1 MGYTELDWKAINTI
15 RLLAVDATFNSNSGH
30 PGAPM
35 GMAPVAHVLFNK
47 FMKFNPKNPK
57 WLNRDRFV
65 LSNGHGCMLQYAL
78 LHLFGY
84 GVSIDDLK
92 KFRVKTVDSITPG
105 HPEAHDTPGIEV
117 TTGPLGQGISN
128 AVGLAIAQA
137 HTAATFN
144 KDNFNLSDNYTYV
157 FLGDGCL
164 MEGVSGEASSLAGHL
179 QLGNLIAIWDDNHI
193 SIDGDTNVAF
203 TEDVAKRYE
212 SFGWEVLTVDDGDN
226 DLDSIEKAIAKAQ
239 QSKDKPTLIKLRTTI
254 GFGSLQQGTHGVH
267 GSPLKADDIK
277 QLKEKFGFNPEQSFV
292 VPQEVYDAY
301 NKHAAEGAAAEQEW
315 NKLFQQYAEKY
326 PNEHKDLVRR
336 LSGELPEGWEKA
348 LPVYTPADPAIAS
361 RKLSETVL
369 SKIESVVPELL
380 GGSADLTGSNLT
392 RWKNAVDFQAPATGL
407 GDYSGRYIRY
417 GVREHGMGAIMNGLA
432 AYGTIL
438 PYGGTFLN
446 FVSYA
451 AGAVRLT
458 ALSQVRAIWV
468 ATHDSIGLGEDGPTH
483 QPIETLA
490 HFRALPNN
498 MVWRP
503 ADGNETS
510 AAYYVALTSKHT
522 PSIIALS
529 RQNLPQ
535 LEGSVIEKAIKG
547 GYVLHEAENAD
558 VTLVSTG
565 SEVCICIDAVKYLKE
580 KYNLTARVVSM
591 PCTEVFEA
599 QSKEYKLSVLPDGH
613 PIMSVEVM
621 STLGWERF
629 SHEQFGI
636 NRFGASGP
644 YKDVYKASHT
654 HFPPQQ
660 CHVLTTST
668 EVRVH
673 PRGYLQARGC
683 HRRLLEERSQ
693 RSLSCQPCF
702 PADHLKRL
710 YKWVEFG

>member
-1 MGYTELDWKAINTI
+1 MGYTEVDQKAINTI
-15 RLLAVDATFNSNSGH
+15 RLLAVDATFKSNSGH

-35 GMAPVAHVLFNK
+35 GMAPIAHVLWDK
-47 FMKFNPKNPK
+47 FLRFNPKNPD

-84 GVSIDDLK
+84 ALSIDDLK
-92 KFRVKTVDSITPG
+92 AFRTVDSITPG

-117 TTGPLGQGISN
+117 TTGPLGQGICN
-128 AVGLAIAQA
+128 AVGLAMAQA

-144 KDNFNLSDNYTYV
+144 KPGFNLVDNYTYC

-179 QLGNLIAIWDDNHI
+179 QLGNLIAIYDDNHI

-212 SFGWEVLTVDDGDN
+212 AYGWHVEVVDNGDH
-226 DLDSIEKAIAKAQ
+226 DLEAMEAAIKKCQAV
-239 QSKDKPTLIKLRTTI
+239 KDKPSIIKLRTTI
-254 GFGSLQQGTHGVH
+254 GFGSLQEGTHGVH

-277 QLKEKFGFNPEQSFV
+277 QLKQKFGFNPEESFV
-292 VPQEVYDAY
+292 VPKEVSELYGR
-301 NKHAAEGAAAEQEW
+301 HSTEGAAKEEEW
-315 NKLFQQYAEKY
+315 NKLFAQYAEKY
-326 PNEHKDLVRR
+326 PAEHADLSRR
-336 LSGELPEGWEKA
+336 LRGELPEGWEKS
-348 LPVYTPADPAIAS
+348 LPVYTTGDAAIAS

-369 SKIESVVPELL
+369 SKVQTILPELQ

-392 RWKNAVDFQAPATGL
+392 RWKEAVDFQPPATGL

-432 AYGTIL
+432 AYGTII

-451 AGAVRLT
+451 AGAVRLS
-458 ALSQVRAIWV
+458 ALSRVRVIWV

-490 HFRALPNN
+490 HFRALPNC

-510 AAYYVALTSKHT
+510 AAYYIALTSKHT

-535 LEGSVIEKAIKG
+535 LEGSIIEKAIKG
-547 GYVLHEAENAD
+547 GYVLQEVEGAQI
-558 VTLVSTG
+558 TLVSTG
-565 SEVCICIDAVKYLKE
+565 SEVGIAVDAAKLLLEKHNVK
-580 KYNLTARVVSM
+580 ARIVSM
-591 PCTEVFEA
+591 PCFEVFDA
-599 QSKEYKLSVLPDGH
+599 QSKEYRLSVLPDGI
-613 PIMSVEVM
+613 PSLSIEVM
-621 STLGWERF
+621 STMGWERYT
-629 SHEQFGI
+629 HEQFGL
-636 NRFGASGP
+636 NRFGASGA
-644 YKDVYKASHT
+644 YKDVYKKFEFTPEGITKRALLTVDFWKDVPNVRSPINRA
-654 HFPPQQ
+654 FQQ
-660 CHVLTTST
+660 LI
-668 EVRVH
+668 
-673 PRGYLQARGC
+673 
-683 HRRLLEERSQ
+683 
-693 RSLSCQPCF
+693 
-702 PADHLKRL
+702 
-710 YKWVEFG
+710 

>member
-1 MGYTELDWKAINTI
+1 MGYTEQDWKAINTI

-84 GVSIDDLK
+84 GVTIDDLK
-92 KFRVKTVDSITPG
+92 KFRTVDSITPG

-144 KDNFNLSDNYTYV
+144 KDGFNLSDNYTYC

-179 QLGNLIAIWDDNHI
+179 QLGNLIAIYDDNHI

-203 TEDVAKRYE
+203 TEDVVKRYE
-212 SFGWEVLTVDDGDN
+212 SFGWEVLIVDDGDN
-226 DLDSIEKAIAKAQ
+226 DLDSIEKAIAQAQ
-239 QSKDKPTLIKLRTTI
+239 KSKDKPTLIKLRTTI

-292 VPQEVYDAY
+292 VPQEVYDQY
-301 NKHAAEGAAAEQEW
+301 HKHAAEGAAAEEEW
-315 NKLFQQYAEKY
+315 NKLFAKYSEKY
-326 PNEHKDLVRR
+326 PNEAKDLSRR
-336 LSGELPEGWEKA
+336 LKGDLPEGWEKH
-348 LPVYTPADPAIAS
+348 LPVYTPNDPAIAS

-369 SKIESVVPELL
+369 QKIHQVVPELL

-392 RWKNAVDFQAPATGL
+392 RWKEAVDFQAPATGL

-558 VTLVSTG
+558 ITLVSTG
-565 SEVCICIDAVKYLKE
+565 SEVCICIDAVQYLKE
-580 KYNLTARVVSM
+580 KHNITARVVSM
-591 PCTEVFEA
+591 PCTEVFDS
-599 QSKEYKLSVLPDGH
+599 QPKDYKLSVLPDGK

-621 STLGWERF
+621 STLGWERY

-636 NRFGASGP
+636 NRFGASGA
-644 YKDVYKASHT
+644 YKDVYKKFEFTPEGIAKRAVATVDFWKDVPNVRSPINRA
-654 HFPPQQ
+654 FQQ
-660 CHVLTTST
+660 II
-668 EVRVH
+668 
-673 PRGYLQARGC
+673 
-683 HRRLLEERSQ
+683 
-693 RSLSCQPCF
+693 
-702 PADHLKRL
+702 
-710 YKWVEFG
+710 